1 MVPTLDKEVALMATE
16 LTNRIYY
23 EAGLE
28 IETIRY
34 DELQFHV
41 LQANLLEKLW
51 HIFEAQLAEW
61 TMTRPPW
68 KAYEAAV
75 WACACLFIKLSRL
88 ERIPQNFARFH
99 YQAHA
104 YVTMKLRRELNAR
117 QAGLGN
123 NFHAMY
129 ASCQSRAAGL
139 AYMIAKAVLEDK
151 EDPEPDHANI
161 QVWGKETDNTDPHI

>member
-16 LTNRIYY
+16 LINRIYD

-34 DELQFHV
+34 YELQFHV

-51 HIFEAQLAEW
+51 HIFKAQLAEW
-61 TMTRPPW
+61 TTMRLPW

-75 WACACLFIKLSRL
+75 WACACLFMKLSQL
-88 ERIPQNFARFH
+88 GRIPQNFAGFH

-104 YVTMKLRRELNAR
+104 YVLMKLRREFNAR
-117 QAGLGN
+117 QEGLG
-123 NFHAMY
+123 
-129 ASCQSRAAGL
+129 
-139 AYMIAKAVLEDK
+139 
-151 EDPEPDHANI
+151 
-161 QVWGKETDNTDPHI
+161 